1 MKDNERRILQ
11 MEHFADRLEEYLQAM
26 QIPRKQRQ
34 ALAVEFAR
42 AFEPVEWRDG
52 NKKHFGPTDKCL
64 NMKNLQTGQDE
75 IERKRDLKTESAETM
90 QTDNQKNQSKVPE
103 KRQRQTGLQRKTQ
116 KGERK
121 VEPYTEAELQNIK
134 ERQKEIREKGRLL
147 ADSAITTYFGR
158 PSFHCYGNGNVNP
171 AQGGL
176 VYGDYLKTH
185 NINPHT
191 DDNKPENVQIYK
203 RAMRGHQKVI
213 EPPGPRKMCKS
224 VKMYSKRE
232 RSP

>member
-90 QTDNQKNQSKVPE
+90 QTDNQKN
-103 KRQRQTGLQRKTQ
+103 
-116 KGERK
+116 
-121 VEPYTEAELQNIK
+121 
-134 ERQKEIREKGRLL
+134 
-147 ADSAITTYFGR
+147 
-158 PSFHCYGNGNVNP
+158 
-171 AQGGL
+171 
-176 VYGDYLKTH
+176 
-185 NINPHT
+185 
-191 DDNKPENVQIYK
+191 
-203 RAMRGHQKVI
+203 
-213 EPPGPRKMCKS
+213 
-224 VKMYSKRE
+224 
-232 RSP
+232 